1 MATRV
6 DTDQVPTQDTIEKL
20 LRYLDI
26 LYPNG
31 EPINPRQGDDDGYPV
46 YKGEVDDFYRL
57 VEEDWF
63 NPQDSMKKGYEL
75 CTHRDLIQSA
85 SWSDVKATFTFCLRK
100 ERFFSGEQGRA
111 ISVGIIKLLLLR
123 VKELAH
129 K

>member
-6 DTDQVPTQDTIEKL
+6 DNDQVPTQDTIEKL

-57 VEEDWF
+57 VEDR
-63 NPQDSMKKGYEL
+63 L
-75 CTHRDLIQSA
+75 VQSPRFHEKRIRTMHTPRLDPECQLERRQ
-85 SWSDVKATFTFCLRK
+85 SDAHLLK

-111 ISVGIIKLLLLR
+111 ISVGI
-123 VKELAH
+123 
-129 K
+129 